1 MKQTQQMEEIKKQLE
16 QVQEENQRLAQ
27 SVSKLE
33 SSYIGASSTRSS
45 FCKSTPVVQAQ
56 VMSLSI
62 VLDQASPKAQLTDH
76 F

>member
-1 MKQTQQMEEIKKQLE
+1 MEEIKKQLE
-16 QVQEENQRLAQ
+16 QVQEENLRLAQ

-45 FCKSTPVVQAQ
+45 LCKSTPVVQAK

-62 VLDQASPKAQLTDH
+62 GHEEEQTSTECNKRPP
-76 F
+76 